1 MSLSFKLFRLQQIDT
16 SLDKGQER
24 LSDINRLLE
33 DDLEIRLAQQ
43 KVDHAR
49 KKNYESEKNLRL
61 AEENVKQQ
69 RIKIERSQAALYGG
83 KISNPKELQD
93 LQHESEALRKYLVT
107 LEDLQLE
114 AMLEMDEAASQLAEA
129 QTSFAVTEDQFS
141 AKKEVLA
148 RERSEL
154 IHDLEVNESERT
166 AALSNIEAPV
176 VRQYEKF
183 RKQKNG
189 IAVARIVDKTCA
201 ACGSTLTASTY
212 SSAKIPT
219 TLTRCDACGRILYAG

>member
-16 SLDKGQER
+16 SLDKGKER
-24 LSDINRLLE
+24 LAEIDRLLE

-43 KVDHAR
+43 KIDRAR
-49 KKNYESEKNLRL
+49 KKNFESEKNLRL

-93 LQHESEALRKYLVT
+93 LQHESEALKRFLVT

-114 AMLEMDEAASQLAEA
+114 TMLEMDEAASQLAEA
-129 QTSFAVTEDQFS
+129 QTSFAVTENQVS

-176 VRQYEKF
+176 LRQYEKF

-201 ACGSTLTASTY
+201 ACGSTLTASPY